1 MAHTQAHHLEPAGIG
16 VGGAVPVLEGGNA
29 AGLVNN
35 VGARLKVEMVGVGQH
50 RLCACSFD
58 LLGGERFHGCLGA
71 HGDKR
76 WGVNI
81 AMRGVDRAGA
91 PIFRELRAH
100 GEARVCLLCHG
111 R

>member
-1 MAHTQAHHLEPAGIG
+1 MAHAQAHHLEPAGVG
-16 VGGAVPVLEGGNA
+16 VGGAAPVLEGGNT
-29 AGLVNN
+29 AGLINN
-35 VGARLKVEMVGVGQH
+35 VRARLEVEMVGVGQH
-50 RLCACSFD
+50 RLRARGFD

-76 WGVNI
+76 RGVNI
-81 AMRGVDRAGA
+81 AMRGVDRAGP

-100 GEARVCLLCHG
+100 GEARVCLRCHA